1 MREDLLRRAKAS
13 LRGVRTREG
22 FLRRAVSDAY
32 YALFHAIAAACADTI
47 VGARKRSTDAWR
59 RVYRGIDHTKSRD
72 DLRLAASVSG
82 SPPALATIAAAFV
95 AVQSARHAAA
105 DYDPRGELVTRADA
119 ETYIA
124 LAESAIGALD
134 RLPDD
139 VLLDLATILIVKRR
153 N

>member
-1 MREDLLRRAKAS
+1 M
-13 LRGVRTREG
+13 
-22 FLRRAVSDAY
+22 
-32 YALFHAIAAACADTI
+32 
-47 VGARKRSTDAWR
+47 
-59 RVYRGIDHTKSRD
+59 
-72 DLRLAASVSG
+72 RLAASVSG

-95 AVQSARHAAA
+95 ALQSARHAA